1 MLLLTL
7 LHVAEARTWIVDGA
21 GGGDASTVAEG
32 VALLSDGDTLQVNA
46 GTYEVLNVVVAA
58 SEVRIVGGG
67 TDTTTFVQPT
77 ESDTDHYSAF
87 QFLGA
92 SAAVEGISFEDYA
105 EGHDSTYALMSSGGL
120 EVINCRFQNDGVA
133 IRLDEGSRVPV
144 TVIGSTFVGNYFG
157 IYIPDTVDALVV
169 ENNLFID
176 NERGVAF
183 YAMYTWGYFNL
194 ISIVHNTFVGGT
206 VGATIGNTTRGYDEA
221 WTYEVYLA
229 NNAFAGVEY
238 PWTIDIA
245 SFDPA
250 FGEVRNNVTSP
261 GAIAPTDDPALVF
274 SDNLEADVSFVAWS
288 DDGDWSDDDLHLVSG
303 SAAIDVGVDGYAEW
317 PADFDG
323 YARPIDGDGD
333 GLALPDAGAYE
344 FCPTGD
350 CPLADLPV
358 DGAGDTGDTGAS
370 ADTGPTPGDT
380 ADSGDDDDGGSS
392 GDALSSAGCLG
403 CTTTAARPPAFA
415 GPILGAL
422 AALSLRRQVRR

>member
-1 MLLLTL
+1 MGL
-7 LHVAEARTWIVDGA
+7 
-21 GGGDASTVAEG
+21 GGGDAVTVAEG

-46 GTYEVLNVVVAA
+46 GTYEVLNVVMTT
-58 SEVRIVGGG
+58 SNVRIVGAGPEA
-67 TDTTTFVQPT
+67 TTFVQPAV
-77 ESDTDHYSAF
+77 SDADHYSAF

-92 SAAVEGISFEDYA
+92 CAAVEGISFEGYA
-105 EGHDSTYALMSSGGL
+105 DGHASGTYTLVTSGGL
-120 EVINCRFQNDGVA
+120 DVINCRFQNDGVA
-133 IRLDEGSRVPV
+133 IYVNAGSNVPV
-144 TVIGSTFVGNYFG
+144 TVIGSTFVGNFFG
-157 IYIPDTVDALVV
+157 VYIPDTVDTLIV
-169 ENNLFID
+169 ENNVFID

-221 WTYEVYLA
+221 WTYEVTLA

-261 GAIAPTDDPALVF
+261 GAIALTDEPALVF

-288 DDGDWSDDDLHLVSG
+288 DDGDWSNDDLHLVAG
-303 SAAIDVGVDGYAEW
+303 SAAIDVGADGYAEW

-350 CPLADLPV
+350 CPLAELPA
-358 DGAGDTGDTGAS
+358 DDTGDPGDTGTSSDTGSTS
-370 ADTGPTPGDT
+370 ADT
-380 ADSGDDDDGGSS
+380 ADSGGGDDVGSHGEASS
-392 GDALSSAGCLG
+392 GAGCLG
-403 CTTTAARPPAFA
+403 CTTGAASPRALA

-422 AALSLRRQVRR
+422 AALSLRRRARH